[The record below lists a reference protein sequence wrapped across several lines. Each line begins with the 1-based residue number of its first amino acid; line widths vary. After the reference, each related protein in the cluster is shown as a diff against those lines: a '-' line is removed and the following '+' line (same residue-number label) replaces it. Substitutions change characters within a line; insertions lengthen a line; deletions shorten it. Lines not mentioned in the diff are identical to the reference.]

1 MKKINLKVITG
12 LALSVIFVLA
22 AAQAGAQTSGQNS
35 ISRRIEGTWLV
46 QITDR
51 NCQTGAVIG
60 TIPALHTYLAGGSML
75 SEPSVPPAVLRTGHG
90 IWKHVGGQSFTNT
103 IVLFRFNPVNGAY
116 EGTVTITRDIELGV
130 NSEEI
135 TSTDSAEAADP
146 GGNVLGTRCAT
157 TIGRRLE

>member
-1 MKKINLKVITG
+1 
-12 LALSVIFVLA
+12 
-22 AAQAGAQTSGQNS
+22 
-35 ISRRIEGTWLV
+35 
-46 QITDR
+46 
-51 NCQTGAVIG
+51 
-60 TIPALHTYLAGGSML
+60 ML

-146 GGNVLGTRCAT
+146 SGNVLGTRCAT